1 MHDRTSTLDLE
12 VLSPLHTAHA
22 CMRRYTRKFILP
34 GVDYIRKGQGG
45 KFCQTIIRF
54 DTKFTKR
61 AQVTYRCHGCFALL
75 KVAQTLNSFRVS
87 NSFLIAKNCSQKLF
101 VQFSPSLAAFQY
113 DVLVLVSSS
122 RDKVADLGRPTHS
135 ARFRVRRKRG
145 QSTCTFTPQI
155 HGADG

>member
-1 MHDRTSTLDLE
+1 MDMHDRTSTLDLE

-61 AQVTYRCHGCFALL
+61 PQLTYRCHGCFAF
-75 KVAQTLNSFRVS
+75 KEKH
-87 NSFLIAKNCSQKLF
+87 AKTVRRLAYSR
-101 VQFSPSLAAFQY
+101 SALAA
-113 DVLVLVSSS
+113 LTWTA
-122 RDKVADLGRPTHS
+122 VATFYSFFLWLG
-135 ARFRVRRKRG
+135 
-145 QSTCTFTPQI
+145 STL
-155 HGADG
+155 